1 LRGSIQKTTDAAQ
14 DDTESTRCR
23 VIVVDDHPAS
33 AEMLAEVLR
42 MEGYSASVAHS
53 GQEALAVAREFKP
66 AIALLDIGLP
76 DMNGFALAGLFKA
89 APELQHIRLVALS
102 GYAQP
107 SDPSGSQPGGFE
119 HYLIK
124 PVEIEALLSVLARLA
139 I

>member
-1 LRGSIQKTTDAAQ
+1 MQRQ
-14 DDTESTRCR
+14 DEAESDRYR

-42 MEGYSASVAHS
+42 MEGYGASVAHS
-53 GQEALAVAREFKP
+53 GQEALVMARAFKP

-76 DMNGFALAGLFKA
+76 DMNGFELAGLFKA
-89 APELQHIRLVALS
+89 APDLQHIRLVALS

-107 SDPSGSQPGGFE
+107 NASPSGGFE

-124 PVEIEALLSVLARLA
+124 PVEIEELLSVLTRLA

>member
-1 LRGSIQKTTDAAQ
+1 MQRQ
-14 DDTESTRCR
+14 DETESGLRR

-42 MEGYSASVAHS
+42 MEGYGASVAHS
-53 GQEALAVAREFKP
+53 GQEALVIARTFKP

-76 DMNGFALAGLFKA
+76 DMNGFELARLFKA
-89 APELQHIRLVALS
+89 ATDLQHIHLVALS
-102 GYAQP
+102 GYAQ
-107 SDPSGSQPGGFE
+107 SNDPNDSQSGAFE

-124 PVEIEALLSVLARLA
+124 PVEIEELLSVLARLA

>member
-1 LRGSIQKTTDAAQ
+1 MQHQ
-14 DDTESTRCR
+14 DQTASDRCR

-53 GQEALAVAREFKP
+53 GQEALVVARAFKP

-76 DMNGFALAGLFKA
+76 DMNGFELAGLFKA
-89 APELQHIRLVALS
+89 APDLKHIGLIALS

-107 SDPSGSQPGGFE
+107 HDPNDSQPGAFE

-124 PVEIEALLSVLARLA
+124 PVEIEELLSVLARLT

>member
-1 LRGSIQKTTDAAQ
+1 MQ
-14 DDTESTRCR
+14 DQHETEPNSCR

-42 MEGYSASVAHS
+42 MEGYSATVAHS
-53 GQEALAVAREFKP
+53 GQDALAVAREFKP

-89 APELQHIRLVALS
+89 APDLQHTRLVALS

-107 SDPSGSQPGGFE
+107 HDPNGPQPGGFE

-124 PVEIEALLSVLARLA
+124 PVEIEELLCVLARLR
-139 I
+139 

>member
-1 LRGSIQKTTDAAQ
+1 
-14 DDTESTRCR
+14 
-23 VIVVDDHPAS
+23 VVDDHPAS

-42 MEGYSASVAHS
+42 MEGYGAGVAHS
-53 GQEALAVAREFKP
+53 GQEALVIARAFKP

-76 DMNGFALAGLFKA
+76 DMNGFELAGLFKA
-89 APELQHIRLVALS
+89 APDLQHIRLIALS

-107 SDPSGSQPGGFE
+107 NDADASKPGGFE

-124 PVEIEALLSVLARLA
+124 PVEIEELLSVLARLA